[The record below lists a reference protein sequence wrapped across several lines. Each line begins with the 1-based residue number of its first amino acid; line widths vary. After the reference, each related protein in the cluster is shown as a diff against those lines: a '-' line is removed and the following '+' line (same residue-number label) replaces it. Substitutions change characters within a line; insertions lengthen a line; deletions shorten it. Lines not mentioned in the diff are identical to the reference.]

1 MSTLGERIRIIRK
14 TNQLSQKQFA
24 NIIGVS
30 QGTLSELEKDKYKP
44 SIDIIIGI
52 QHNFKVELEWLV
64 IGNDMQ
70 SCNTYCITLNE
81 KEQKLISTFRALTN
95 DDQDEILDFIHIKLN
110 NFRT

>member
-1 MSTLGERIRIIRK
+1 MSTLGERIRRIRK

-30 QGTLSELEKDKYKP
+30 QGTLSELEKNKYKP

-64 IGNDMQ
+64 NGNDMQ
-70 SCNTYCITLNE
+70 NCNTYCINLNE
-81 KEQKLISTFRALTN
+81 KEQKMIPIFRKLTY
-95 DDQDEILDFIHIKLN
+95 DDQDEILDFIRIKLN
-110 NFRT
+110 RYKT